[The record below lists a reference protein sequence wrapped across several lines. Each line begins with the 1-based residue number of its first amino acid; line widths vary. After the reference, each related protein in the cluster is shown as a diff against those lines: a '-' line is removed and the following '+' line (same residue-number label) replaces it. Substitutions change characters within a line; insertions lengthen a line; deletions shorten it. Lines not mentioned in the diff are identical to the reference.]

1 MKNTTYTDLAALAA
15 EVNGKSPVE
24 AIARLAEL
32 FPGQVAF
39 STSFGHEDQVITDF
53 IFRNRLPVRVFTLD
67 TGRLFEETYQTYYET
82 LGKYNQPIEVY
93 YPDTEA
99 VQQLV
104 SQKGPYSFYDS
115 VENRKE
121 CCFVRKIEPLRRALA
136 GVAVWVTGLRGGQ
149 SENRQQMA
157 DLEWDAG
164 NNLVKYRTACLT
176 TVCTTRA
183 SKASAAP
190 LAPAPSSRA
199 KTSGRAAG
207 GGKRRRKN
215 AACTKQSQVVS
226 RQWSVKSKYKVVSSQ
241 SLVASQEQCK
251 LISVR
256 HLDIGRFE
264 QKLSES
270 GLTEK
275 TEFSVSWHSAFSV
288 NPDSEISIQQT

>member
-164 NNLVKYRTACLT
+164 NNLVKYNPLINWTLEQVEQYIAQNRVPYNRLYDKGFKSIGCAPC
-176 TVCTTRA
+176 TRA
-183 SKASAAP
+183 IEPGEDLRAGRWWWESSKKECGLHEP
-190 LAPAPSSRA
+190 M
-199 KTSGRAAG
+199 
-207 GGKRRRKN
+207 
-215 AACTKQSQVVS
+215 
-226 RQWSVKSKYKVVSSQ
+226 SSQ
-241 SLVASQEQCK
+241 SAVISSQ
-251 LISVR
+251 
-256 HLDIGRFE
+256 
-264 QKLSES
+264 
-270 GLTEK
+270 
-275 TEFSVSWHSAFSV
+275 
-288 NPDSEISIQQT
+288 